1 MTSLPYPSFVNEIP
15 VNDIRGVALSAAG
28 SCRIN
33 PLAMKMIST
42 MTTDKMTTST
52 SQEIAISVTTSNA
65 NKEYKLI
72 FDKNKQQSTVDNL
85 EDNDKEDITVN
96 KDEKKKLK
104 KKYMKQGIAMASKY
118 LTSTLGL
125 DVSII
130 NVEIVLESSQIID
143 TDGCICACFLD
154 AGCTSI
160 VIDGTNPLN
169 ALDIAKIPKE
179 RLIATFSGDS
189 SGDVTK
195 GEIIQALTYASTISI
210 DLSRK
215 INTGSSGVLG
225 NNNQVILD
233 HIDTIL
239 SYIPDKNHKVIF
251 ELPSSPSS
259 SSSTTT
265 TTASSFDS
273 LITKISKKCKDE
285 KGKIALKDPTS
296 MELGMAYAA
305 CMITDRT
312 DKLYT
317 TVVCTR
323 SGEALGLVYSSK
335 ESIVASLECGRG
347 VYFSRRRGLWRKG
360 DTSGHYQTLHR
371 LDVDCDGDALRF
383 TVTQCGGDNDDDGDD
398 GNDDDNK
405 CVEHTTGPCFCHLKR
420 FTCWGPSN
428 GIRALEFT
436 MKDRL
441 KNAPSG
447 SYTKRLFDDSELLR
461 DKLVEEA
468 QELAEATTKEE
479 VAGELAD
486 VLYFAMA
493 RAVKAG
499 VSIDDAISVLDERTR
514 KVTRRKGDSKVF
526 RIEEGNKILNKEDI
540 IKE

>member
-1 MTSLPYPSFVNEIP
+1 MTSLPYPSFINEIP
-15 VNDIRGVALSAAG
+15 VNEKRGISLAAAG

-33 PLAMKMIST
+33 PLAMKMIPT
-42 MTTDKMTTST
+42 MTTTDMTTST
-52 SQEIAISVTTSNA
+52 SQEIAASVTTANA
-65 NKEYKLI
+65 NQEYKLI
-72 FDKNKQQSTVDNL
+72 FDKNKQQSFVD
-85 EDNDKEDITVN
+85 DDKDIVD

-118 LTSTLGL
+118 LTSTLQL

-160 VIDGTNPLN
+160 VIDGTSNDLE
-169 ALDIAKIPKE
+169 ALYDIAKIPKE
-179 RLIATFSGDS
+179 RLIASFSGDS

-195 GEIIQALTYASTISI
+195 GEIIHALTYTSTISI

-215 INTGSSGVLG
+215 ITGK
-225 NNNQVILD
+225 NNNHQVILD
-233 HIDTIL
+233 HVDTIL

-251 ELPSSPSS
+251 ELPSSTT
-259 SSSTTT
+259 SSTT
-265 TTASSFDS
+265 SDND
-273 LITKISKKCKDE
+273 LITKISKKCKDT

-296 MELGMAYAA
+296 TELGLAYAA
-305 CMITDRT
+305 CMITDRP

-383 TVTQCGGDNDDDGDD
+383 TVTQCGGDND
-398 GNDDDNK
+398 NDDNK
-405 CVEHTTGPCFCHLKR
+405 CVEHSTTGPCFCHLNR

-428 GIRALEFT
+428 GIRQLEFT

-441 KNAPSG
+441 KNAPPG
-447 SYTKRLFDDSELLR
+447 SYTKRLFDDSQLLQ

-479 VAGELAD
+479 VASELAD

-499 VSIDDAISVLDERTR
+499 VSIDDAISVLDARTR
-514 KVTRRKGDSKVF
+514 KVTRRKGDSKVV
-526 RIEEGNKILNKEDI
+526 RIEEGNQILSK
-540 IKE
+540 